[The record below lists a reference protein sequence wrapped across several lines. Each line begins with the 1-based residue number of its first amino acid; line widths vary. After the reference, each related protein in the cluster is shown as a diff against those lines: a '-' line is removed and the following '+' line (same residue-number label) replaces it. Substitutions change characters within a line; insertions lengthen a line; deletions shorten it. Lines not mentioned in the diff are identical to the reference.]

1 MSAYAKMQKSIANY
15 YHMIKEQYS
24 VKYMREAFI
33 GILLVVCLG
42 GGYFLHKFYVVNR
55 ERQAFVALSE
65 VVHSFLQ
72 SQQQAQSLENVDD
85 KEKNYQAWQDTE
97 ILLDALY
104 KENINSYLA
113 PYFLVFKAQIVL
125 ERDHDLN
132 HALTIMD
139 DALANVSKNSELGSF
154 YHMKRIKM
162 AFDSS
167 DSAVRAKALADLIA
181 FSKDEKSYVYQ
192 EALYELGLYYLS
204 IGENEKAMDQFSTLV
219 KTSDTTDL
227 LKSPWVFFAQ
237 EKLGLVPT
245 QDDMA

>member
-33 GILLVVCLG
+33 GILLVVCFG
-42 GGYFLHKFYVVNR
+42 GGYFLHQFYVTNR
-55 ERQAFVALSE
+55 ERQAFIALSE
-65 VVHSFLQ
+65 VVNSFLQ
-72 SQQQAQSLENVDD
+72 SQQQAQSVHDVAD

-113 PYFLVFKAQIVL
+113 PHFLVFKSQIVL

-132 HALTIMD
+132 QAIKIMD
-139 DALANVSKNSELGSF
+139 DALANISKQSELGSF

-162 AFDSS
+162 GFDSS
-167 DSAVRAKALADLIA
+167 DSAVKAKALSDLIA
-181 FSKDEKSYVYQ
+181 FSKDEKSCVYQ

-204 IGENEKAMDQFSTLV
+204 IGENQKAMQQFDTLV
-219 KTSDTTDL
+219 KKSDTTAL

-237 EKLGLVPT
+237 EKLGVVPT
-245 QDDMA
+245 QDDVA

>member
-15 YHMIKEQYS
+15 YHMLKEQYS

-33 GILLVVCLG
+33 ALLLVVCFG

-85 KEKNYQAWQDTE
+85 KEKNQQAWQDTE

-113 PYFLVFKAQIVL
+113 PYFLVFKAQIIL

-132 HALTIMD
+132 QAIAIMD
-139 DALANVSKNSELGSF
+139 DALTNISKSSELGSF

-162 AFDSS
+162 GLDSS
-167 DSAVRAKALADLIA
+167 NSAVKAKALADLIS
-181 FSKDEKSYVYQ
+181 FSQDEKSYVYQ

-204 IGENEKAMDQFSTLV
+204 IGENQKAMQQFDTLV
-219 KTSDTTDL
+219 KTSDVAAL
-227 LKSPWVFFAQ
+227 LKSPWVLLAQ
-237 EKLGLVPT
+237 EKLGIVSV
-245 QDDMA
+245 QEDMA